1 MCRCYGAYVVHHTL
15 RLQPTENRGM
25 SYLWCRLLRS
35 ICHAP
40 CISRRHL
47 MLTAG
52 RSVHVEPSRPLLVEP
67 CTLLDNARHI
77 SEGLWS
83 DRRGGLRC
91 ALSGYQITHQTL
103 RLQSPSWVLT
113 QAGCPSACLPWTGQ
127 PQPRAPVL
135 QPLVSARL
143 TSVPARGMLLYAP
156 HGSLMGFSFSLAKS
170 TGKAA
175 LLPDVHRPV
184 AHRHVMASSRSQEHV
199 KLYSKPS
206 AGGHS
211 VHADEDRPR
220 QAPASP
226 ANPQA
231 AGGGGGAGCGGAA
244 AAAAAASSLR
254 CESMELCAC
263 AHPFPCNSRSLT
275 ASMILHGNPF
285 PNSILMQSPSLT
297 TCREQQA

>member
-1 MCRCYGAYVVHHTL
+1 
-15 RLQPTENRGM
+15 M
-25 SYLWCRLLRS
+25 SYLWCSLLRS

-52 RSVHVEPSRPLLVEP
+52 RSVHVEPSCPLLIEP
-67 CTLLDNARHI
+67 STLLDNARH
-77 SEGLWS
+77 
-83 DRRGGLRC
+83 RRGGLRC
-91 ALSGYQITHQTL
+91 ALSGHQITHQTL

-113 QAGCPSACLPWTGQ
+113 QAGCPFACLPWTGQ

-156 HGSLMGFSFSLAKS
+156 HVLVMGFFFSLAKC
-170 TGKAA
+170 TIKAA
-175 LLPDVHRPV
+175 LLPDVHKPL
-184 AHRHVMASSRSQEHV
+184 AYRHVMASSRSQEHV

-211 VHADEDRPR
+211 VRADEERPR

-231 AGGGGGAGCGGAA
+231 AGSGGGAGCGGAA

-263 AHPFPCNSRSLT
+263 AHPIPCNSRALT
-275 ASMILHGNPF
+275 ASIIIYGNPF
-285 PNSILMQSPSLT
+285 PNSILMQGPSLA